1 MQHAVRDRA
10 NCLCWLSC
18 ALWVGVAMGLCAPT
32 ASAQPAAGDPF
43 ATAPNRQGVKLS
55 SIPRSQSIRQ
65 TAANNT
71 DSAESPFTLN
81 EPLVEVKIE
90 GNTTIPNS
98 EIARHIKTRPGRPV
112 TAKQIKDDV
121 DDLVRTRWFANVEP
135 SIRRTD
141 DGNVLVFRVL
151 ERPIVTKVEFKGNK
165 KIKTKVFQAMTQL
178 KPGSPYDVSANR
190 ECARRIEE
198 HYHEKGYNFA
208 TVELERGDVRNDPD
222 RVVIFLISEG
232 PKVSVSAVRFEGNEN
247 FSDGILKLKTRTKT
261 RILWLF
267 GGKYDPTTIA
277 DDMEGVRQYYY
288 SLGYFDVQVKP
299 RQEFSQDKSKIEL
312 HYEISE
318 GKRYRIRN
326 IDVAGNQVLSEDEIR
341 GMTKVL
347 VGQEYNARHI
357 AKDVE
362 AIKTKYGEQ
371 GRLHARVDAVP
382 VWTDDNDA
390 AVVDIVYKIDE
401 DKVYR
406 IRNFDVHIAGD
417 HPHTKT
423 NLIRNLSPIQPGD
436 LADPKKIY
444 LLKRR
449 LEGSQYFDTGA
460 SGPRIDTSIVK
471 NDNWIQQPDL
481 SVARG
486 QNFGSAPP
494 TASASPLGTGHSL
507 LTGTSF
513 SPAEPP
519 RTQTPSPKQGSPTP
533 GASEPQSV
541 ARPYFVEMQ
550 AQPELDES
558 TTEADSAK
566 LAPLTPVFRAQSKDP
581 LKPPADFGFDNSPQ
595 GDPFGKAIRNP
606 DPNDWERMP
615 RIPPPEF
622 IDIDTYVS
630 EARTGRLMFGVG
642 VNSDAGVVGN
652 IVLSEQNFDI
662 LRPPTSW
669 ADVWNGTA
677 WRGGGQRFRVEAM
690 PGSSVS
696 RYLVDWS
703 DPYFMDTNYNL
714 GVSGFYFQRFYTN
727 WTEERLGGRIRVG
740 RQFTQRWSGALAL
753 RLEDVNVSHPNPLP
767 PPPDLTKVLGDT
779 YLSTLRASVMHDSRD
794 AAFLP
799 SEGHYLELSVE
810 QAFNQFNY
818 TRLEAEGRQ
827 YFTTYRRADGGGRHT
842 LTFRGQT
849 SWTGADTPIYERF
862 YAGGFQTFRGF
873 AFRGVSPV
881 ESNVRVGGNW
891 MLLGGAEY
899 MLPVT
904 ANEMIKTVAFTDFG
918 TVTDKVS
925 FDNFRLSVGAG
936 LRVTVPAMG
945 PVPIALDFAYPIM
958 HESFDKRQVFSFY
971 VGINR

>member
-10 NCLCWLSC
+10 NCLWSLSC
-18 ALWVGVAMGLCAPT
+18 ALLTGVASCLCSPT
-32 ASAQPAAGDPF
+32 ASAQPEAGDPF
-43 ATAPNRQGVKLS
+43 AASPNRQGVRLPS
-55 SIPRSQSIRQ
+55 VPRSQSIRQ
-65 TAANNT
+65 TAANNS
-71 DSAESPFTLN
+71 DSAETPFTLD

-90 GNTTIPNS
+90 GNTTIPNP

-121 DDLVRTRWFANVEP
+121 DALVRTRWFANVEP

-151 ERPIVTKVEFKGNK
+151 ERPIVTKVEYKGNK
-165 KIKTKVFQAMTQL
+165 KIKTKIFQSMTQL

-198 HYHEKGYNFA
+198 HYHEKGFAFA
-208 TVELERGDVRNDPD
+208 TVELERGDERNDPD
-222 RVVIFLISEG
+222 RMVVFLINEG
-232 PKVSVSAVRFEGNEN
+232 PKVSVSAVRFEGNDN
-247 FSDGILKLKTRTKT
+247 FNDGLLKLKTRTKT
-261 RILWLF
+261 RVLWLF
-267 GGKYDPTTIA
+267 GGKYDPSTIA

-312 HYEISE
+312 HYEITE

-341 GMTKVL
+341 GMTKVIA
-347 VGQEYNARHI
+347 GQDYNARHI
-357 AKDVE
+357 AKDVD

-436 LADPKKIY
+436 LADPKKIH

-460 SGPRIDTSIVK
+460 TGPRIDTSIVK
-471 NDNWIQQPDL
+471 NDNWIQQPDQG
-481 SVARG
+481 VARG
-486 QNFGSAPP
+486 QNFGSAPS
-494 TASASPLGTGHSL
+494 TAPASLLGAGHSL
-507 LTGTSF
+507 LTGTAF
-513 SPAEPP
+513 SAAEPT
-519 RTQTPSPKQGSPTP
+519 RTRQTQPNSNV
-533 GASEPQSV
+533 SEPQSV

-550 AQPELDES
+550 SEPEPDQPAAES
-558 TTEADSAK
+558 DNAK
-566 LAPLTPVFRAQSKDP
+566 LTPLTPVFRAQSKDP

-595 GDPFGKAIRNP
+595 GDPFGNAIRNP
-606 DPNDWERMP
+606 DPNDWDRMP
-615 RIPPPEF
+615 PPGF
-622 IDIDTYVS
+622 IDIDTYVN

-669 ADVWNGTA
+669 ADIWNGTA

-690 PGSSVS
+690 PGSQVS

-703 DPYFMDTNYNL
+703 DPYFLDSNYNL
-714 GVSGFYFQRFYTN
+714 GVSGFYFQRYYQD
-727 WTEERLGGRIRVG
+727 WTEERLGGRVRVG
-740 RQFTQRWSGALAL
+740 RQFDQRWSGALAL
-753 RLEDVNVSHPNPLP
+753 RLEDVNVSNPHSPTP
-767 PPPDLTKVLGDT
+767 PSLAAVVGDNF
-779 YLSTLRASVMHDSRD
+779 LSTVRASVMHDTRD

-799 SEGHYLELSVE
+799 GEGHYLEFGVE
-810 QAFNQFNY
+810 QGFNEFNY

-842 LTFRGQT
+842 VTLRGQVN
-849 SWTGADTPIYERF
+849 WTGDDTPIFEKY

-873 AFRGVSPV
+873 RFRGVSPV
-881 ESNVRVGGNW
+881 ESNVEVGGNW

-904 ANEMIKTVAFTDFG
+904 ANEMIKAVAFTDFG
-918 TVTDKVS
+918 TVDQKVS
-925 FDNFRLSVGAG
+925 LDNFRLSVGAG

-945 PVPIALDFAYPIM
+945 PVPIALDFAVPIL
-958 HESFDKRQVFSFY
+958 HESYDQTQIFSFY
-971 VGINR
+971 VGVGR

>member
-1 MQHAVRDRA
+1 MQHAVCDRA
-10 NCLCWLSC
+10 NRFWSRSC
-18 ALWVGVAMGLCAPT
+18 ALLAGVAMGLCAQSV
-32 ASAQPAAGDPF
+32 SAQPAAGDPF
-43 ATAPNRQGVKLS
+43 AAAPNRQGVKLPS
-55 SIPRSQSIRQ
+55 VPRSQSIRQ
-65 TAANNT
+65 TAANT
-71 DSAESPFTLN
+71 SDSAETPFTLN

-98 EIARHIKTRPGRPV
+98 EIARHVKTRPGRPV

-121 DDLVRTRWFANVEP
+121 DALVRTRWFANVEP

-151 ERPIVTKVEFKGNK
+151 ERPIVTKVEYKGNK
-165 KIKTKVFQAMTQL
+165 KLKTKVFESMTQL

-198 HYHEKGYNFA
+198 HYHEKGFAFA

-222 RVVIFLISEG
+222 RVVVFLINEG
-232 PKVSVSAVRFEGNEN
+232 PKVSVSAVRFEGNDN
-247 FSDGILKLKTRTKT
+247 FSDSLLKLKTRTKT
-261 RILWLF
+261 RVLWLF

-299 RQEFSQDKSKIEL
+299 RQEYSQDKSKIEL
-312 HYEISE
+312 HYEIAE
-318 GKRYRIRN
+318 GKRYRVRN
-326 IDVAGNQVLSEDEIR
+326 IDVAGNKVLSEEAIR
-341 GMTKVL
+341 GMTKVSE
-347 VGQEYNARHI
+347 GQEYNARHI
-357 AKDVE
+357 AKDVD
-362 AIKTKYGEQ
+362 AIKARYGEQ

-436 LADPKKIY
+436 LADPKKIH

-449 LEGSQYFDTGA
+449 LEGSQYFDTGP
-460 SGPRIDTSIVK
+460 SGPRIETSIVK
-471 NDNWIQQPDL
+471 NGGWIQQPDM

-486 QNFGSAPP
+486 QNFGTAPSD
-494 TASASPLGTGHSL
+494 TAVSPIGAGHSL
-507 LTGTSF
+507 LTGTAF
-513 SPAEPP
+513 SPAEPASTKKVP
-519 RTQTPSPKQGSPTP
+519 PKSN
-533 GASEPQSV
+533 ASEPQSV

-550 AQPELDES
+550 AEPEPDQPASES
-558 TTEADSAK
+558 DSAK

-595 GDPFGKAIRNP
+595 GDPFGNAIRNP
-606 DPNDWERMP
+606 DPGDWERM
-615 RIPPPEF
+615 PPPEF
-622 IDIDTYVS
+622 IDIDTYVN

-677 WRGGGQRFRVEAM
+677 WRGGGQRFRMEAM

-703 DPYFMDTNYNL
+703 DPYFMDSNYNL

-753 RLEDVNVSHPNPLP
+753 RLEDVNISNPRPLP
-767 PPPDLTKVLGDT
+767 VPPGLASAVGGNF
-779 YLSTLRASVMHDSRD
+779 LSTLRASVMHDTRD

-799 SEGHYLELSVE
+799 SEGHYLEMSVE

-842 LTFRGQT
+842 LTLRGQAN
-849 SWTGADTPIYERF
+849 WTGDDTPIFERF

-881 ESNVRVGGNW
+881 QGNVRVGGNW
-891 MLLGGAEY
+891 MVLGGAEY

-958 HESFDKRQVFSFY
+958 QEAFDKKQVFSFY